1 MIETK
6 LEGDPAAVRAAATW
20 VSDTLRAKVG
30 EAGERGTS
38 ARQRAGRDWEGAA
51 AEAYRDVASQVIDAG
66 DEQEEH
72 LGRVAEKF
80 RTYAV
85 KLTHAQEHMAD
96 RRAEATEGGLTL
108 AGTVIQTPPEPQ
120 RPADLPAGS
129 TEAERTAWDA
139 ENDRFEQA
147 NDKVELYNR
156 LLGEVEQERTTLDEW
171 IDANL
176 THIATAD
183 DPTLLSYLVK
193 QLQKLP
199 ATAMLF
205 TIDLRKGRLEELAN
219 HHGSEAARLR
229 REAAEARRAQRSGN
243 PARRAAGDAV
253 DVRGNRQ
260 AARGLDALAE
270 GSERIARRL
279 PIVGGLLTV
288 GLAGN
293 DIANGDSPGQVI
305 SSEVLATGAGIAA
318 GAIAVTAGAPVLAVA
333 AVGTVA
339 AVGVG
344 MLAEYAWD
352 HWVPEDVTEAIDEG
366 LRDFGEGV
374 KDTASDVWDAV
385 TPW

>member
-96 RRAEATEGGLTL
+96 RRAEATEGGLTV

-219 HHGSEAARLR
+219 HHGS
-229 REAAEARRAQRSGN
+229 
-243 PARRAAGDAV
+243 
-253 DVRGNRQ
+253 RQ